1 MSVNFLATRTKHS
14 LAGRRRRGGT
24 SSSYGET
31 RILRRAAA
39 AVDYLADMSPQDGVE
54 TRDETFMRWATQ
66 TFIDLRARGV
76 SRTAAA
82 EVGNI
87 SRNQTY
93 QWEGRG
99 KKGYSRP
106 MAEKLKEFCINN
118 GLDWR
123 VPFGIF
129 GWDASGQKYVAPAP
143 AESELVRRIR
153 LIERALEQP
162 GIAPER
168 RRDLELMLVA
178 ARRMLDPVWDELEE
192 EFRREA

>member
-1 MSVNFLATRTKHS
+1 MSVNFLATRTKH
-14 LAGRRRRGGT
+14 AQAERRRRGK
-24 SSSYGET
+24 SSSTYGET
-31 RILRRAAA
+31 RILRRATV
-39 AVDYLADMSPQDGVE
+39 AVGYLAEMSSRDGVE
-54 TRDETFMRWATQ
+54 SRDEVFMRWAAQ
-66 TFIDLRARGV
+66 TFIDLKARRV
-76 SRTAAA
+76 SRTSAA
-82 EVGNI
+82 EAGGI

-106 MAEKLKEFCINN
+106 TPEKLKEFCVAND
-118 GLDWR
+118 LDWR

-129 GWDASGQKYVAPAP
+129 GWDTSGQTYVAPAP

>member
-1 MSVNFLATRTKHS
+1 MSVNFLATRTKHT
-14 LAGRRRRGGT
+14 LEGRRRRGNL
-24 SSSYGET
+24 SSPYGET
-31 RILRRAAA
+31 RILRRATV
-39 AVDYLADMSPQDGVE
+39 AVDYLAGMSSGDGVE
-54 TRDETFMRWATQ
+54 SRDEAFMRWATQ
-66 TFIDLRARGV
+66 TFIDLKARKV

-82 EVGNI
+82 EAGGI

-106 MAEKLKEFCINN
+106 MAEKLKEFCIANN
-118 GLDWR
+118 LDWR

-129 GWDASGQKYVAPAP
+129 GWDTSGQKYVAPP
-143 AESELVRRIR
+143 EESELVKRIR

-162 GIAPER
+162 GIVPER
-168 RRDLELMLVA
+168 RRELELMLVA

-192 EFRREA
+192 EFRRQA